1 MPWRV
6 VLISL
11 MLIEGAQSQGCN
23 LNRAKFAAK
32 SEVLCSSGQDVYACP
47 NSQAMCSEAC
57 EYDSRFLWDGA
68 VRGVQADHG
77 ADYLMNNGQ
86 DLTIELFYNPPV
98 LFCSVGVIVYDQS
111 IFNVT
116 FRAYLNG
123 AVWGSSTVHEN
134 GTRVRPAV
142 KWVRRRGG
150 WTDKVEAV
158 FTSTAAVNGTLWGLA
173 ELKFMVDYQ
182 SVYNGPTR
190 GPSAATLR
198 PSAAPS
204 TAPSA
209 SPSFAPSLQPSLQP
223 STQSPTS
230 SPSAR
235 PSTSPSDA
243 PTVAPSVSP
252 SLQPSLRP
260 STRSPTVPPS
270 PGPMAAPSVAPT
282 LAPSVPPSFPPS
294 LRPSTLP
301 PTLPPS
307 LGPSALPSVSP
318 ILPPSVPP
326 SFPPNL
332 SPSIQPSAVPSDAP
346 TIAPSFQPSRP
357 PTSGPSPSPSSG
369 PSAGPSTTPL
379 LPSRPL
385 SAVPTSRPS
394 GAPATSAP
402 SWSPSAAPTGCRC
415 VHGRCIIGDE
425 GDVACVCDTA
435 VGRWAG
441 ETCAECEAGWHGP
454 ACAMQC
460 PGGHC
465 RPCSGHGTCSDGAD
479 GDGACSCDVG
489 WGGHA
494 CGGCARGWAGV
505 GCDVR
510 CPDCGPNGRC
520 EQEGECACDVGWQGP
535 SCSERVPDCIDSCSG
550 YGVCVGGV
558 CDCDGTHWG
567 IACEIPC
574 VHCFGGVCSSTGSCQ
589 CAAGLDPTQNCT
601 ACLLGSWGVDCSDAC
616 PDCGARAL
624 PGCSRSLGE
633 CLCSA
638 GWAGVLCSEACTGP
652 PRCSGH
658 GQC

>member
-235 PSTSPSDA
+235 PSTAPSDAPTVAPSVSPSTRPSTLSPSLRPSTAPSDAPTVAPSLAPSLKPSLQPSTQSPTSSPSARPSTSPSDA

-252 SLQPSLRP
+252 STRPSTLSPSLRP
-260 STRSPTVPPS
+260 ST
-270 PGPMAAPSVAPT
+270 A
-282 LAPSVPPSFPPS
+282 
-294 LRPSTLP
+294 
-301 PTLPPS
+301 
-307 LGPSALPSVSP
+307 
-318 ILPPSVPP
+318 
-326 SFPPNL
+326 
-332 SPSIQPSAVPSDAP
+332 PSDAP
-346 TIAPSFQPSRP
+346 TVAPSLAPSLKPSLQPS
-357 PTSGPSPSPSSG
+357 T
-369 PSAGPSTTPL
+369 
-379 LPSRPL
+379 
-385 SAVPTSRPS
+385 
-394 GAPATSAP
+394 
-402 SWSPSAAPTGCRC
+402 
-415 VHGRCIIGDE
+415 
-425 GDVACVCDTA
+425 
-435 VGRWAG
+435 
-441 ETCAECEAGWHGP
+441 
-454 ACAMQC
+454 
-460 PGGHC
+460 
-465 RPCSGHGTCSDGAD
+465 
-479 GDGACSCDVG
+479 
-489 WGGHA
+489 
-494 CGGCARGWAGV
+494 
-505 GCDVR
+505 
-510 CPDCGPNGRC
+510 
-520 EQEGECACDVGWQGP
+520 
-535 SCSERVPDCIDSCSG
+535 
-550 YGVCVGGV
+550 
-558 CDCDGTHWG
+558 
-567 IACEIPC
+567 
-574 VHCFGGVCSSTGSCQ
+574 
-589 CAAGLDPTQNCT
+589 
-601 ACLLGSWGVDCSDAC
+601 
-616 PDCGARAL
+616 
-624 PGCSRSLGE
+624 
-633 CLCSA
+633 
-638 GWAGVLCSEACTGP
+638 
-652 PRCSGH
+652 
-658 GQC
+658 